1 LFKNNIADE
10 ADFCEA
16 YKSQI
21 LNNDVEEKESPIV
34 SILIILFLLALIIAL
49 SIFGYNYIMDNK
61 SNDVASSAPV
71 KIMADEELKVTAEIE
86 APIQSKKEFNTEDI
100 KKVVVKSFNELPK
113 SKSVDIDDLAD
124 KVKID
129 MSESEEKND
138 SSKNDLSKKE
148 SSLKEVNK
156 KIEEPLAPVTDSV
169 KSTYVEDLAKLT
181 AEIDKERE

>member
-21 LNNDVEEKESPIV
+21 LNNDVEEKESPIG

-49 SIFGYNYIMDNK
+49 SIFGYNYITNNK
-61 SNDVASSAPV
+61 SNDSAPV
-71 KIMADEELKVTAEIE
+71 ANIMADEDLKVTKEVE
-86 APIQSKKEFNTEDI
+86 TPSPTKKVSNTEKI

-113 SKSVDIDDLAD
+113 SKSVDIEDLAD

-129 MSESEEKND
+129 MSENENSPKIEI
-138 SSKNDLSKKE
+138 KK
-148 SSLKEVNK
+148 V
-156 KIEEPLAPVTDSV
+156 EEPLSNVSNSV

-181 AEIDKERE
+181 EEIDKERN